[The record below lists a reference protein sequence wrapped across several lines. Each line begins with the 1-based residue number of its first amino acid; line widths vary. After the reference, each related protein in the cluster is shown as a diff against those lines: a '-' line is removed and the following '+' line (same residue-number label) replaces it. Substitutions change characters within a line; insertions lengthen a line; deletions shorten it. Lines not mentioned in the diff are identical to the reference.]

1 MCSSMKTCKRRC
13 RSFTF
18 LLNEKSMSDA
28 SLLFTRESRGA
39 LLHKVRDTL
48 FEILCAETRDHLA
61 LGNVESFRE
70 RLRHGLVYLA
80 LDYPQRARAHRGSE
94 FLSIL
99 LGFFEKGFLGK
110 NSIHQTHA
118 QCFGGI
124 DGPGRKQQV
133 ERVCNSND
141 PRQHPGHA
149 ILGNQPAPRECGAEA
164 AFVRG
169 QPTDPKR
176 ERNKTQ

>member
-13 RSFTF
+13 RSFTL
-18 LLNEKSMSDA
+18 LLNEKSMSA
-28 SLLFTRESRGA
+28 ACLLFTRESSGA

-61 LGNVESFRE
+61 HGNVECFRE

-80 LDYPQRARAHRGSE
+80 LDYAQRPRAHRGSQ
-94 FLSIL
+94 LLGSL
-99 LGFFEKGFLGK
+99 LGFFEEGFMRE
-110 NSIHQTHA
+110 NSIHQPHA

-124 DGPGRKQQV
+124 DSPGRKQQV

-141 PRQHPGHA
+141 PRQHPGHS

-164 AFVRG
+164 ARV
-169 QPTDPKR
+169 
-176 ERNKTQ
+176 

>member
-13 RSFTF
+13 RSFT
-18 LLNEKSMSDA
+18 LPVNEKSMSA
-28 SLLFTRESRGA
+28 ACLLFTRESSGA
-39 LLHKVRDTL
+39 LLHKVRYTL

-61 LGNVESFRE
+61 HGNVESLRE

-80 LDYPQRARAHRGSE
+80 LDYAQRARAHGGSQ
-94 FLSIL
+94 FLGIL
-99 LGFFEKGFLGK
+99 LGLFEKGFLGK
-110 NSIHQTHA
+110 NSIHQPHA

-141 PRQHPGHA
+141 PRQHPGQS
-149 ILGNQPAPRECGAEA
+149 ILGDEPSSGKRRAEP
-164 AFVRG
+164 G
-169 QPTDPKR
+169 
-176 ERNKTQ
+176 